1 MTLMIKVFVERRI
14 TTAMVFLGICL
25 LGLISVS
32 KLPVELLPDI
42 ELPLLTVITPMEG
55 ASPSEIEK
63 LVTVK
68 IEESVASVSG
78 LAGMESES
86 IEGIS
91 IVRASFRWG
100 TNMDMALIEA
110 KEKADLIKGELP
122 QDTGKSV
129 VVKYDP
135 SSEPVMIY
143 SITPGSGR
151 SENLRRRVEKEIVP
165 SIERIKGVALA
176 DIAGGD
182 KREILVDL
190 DNRALYSHNL
200 SIHEVLQSIDM
211 SNYSY
216 PAGSIVKDDMEYLVR
231 TSGEFRNLEDIRTV
245 VAGYNENGVPV
256 YLSRIAEIRDTY
268 KEKKTEVRFNSSEGV
283 ALLIKKEP
291 GKNTIDTCALVRDEI
306 ENLSQKQRGD
316 FVFTLISDQS
326 RFIED
331 AIRNVFISG
340 FLGGVIAFFVLWF
353 FLKSIVPPLIIALTI
368 PVSVTGTLLLMHLFN
383 VSINSMS
390 LGGLALGVGMMVD
403 AGIVVLESVTAAKEK
418 NRDISPFEA
427 ACRGAED
434 VAAPLIA
441 SVLTSV
447 VVFAPVIFLSGLAG
461 ALFRDLA
468 LSVSFALFFSLA
480 ASLTLIPML
489 AGIAPRF
496 VERGKSGTDSLKER
510 FYRGSDQ
517 VMEYLT
523 SLYVKGIEY
532 SIIYGKRVILCG
544 ITALAAGFLL
554 MSVPEREVMPSV
566 DPGEFVVKVEMP
578 GGTKLNDTVSFCN
591 TLEKVLLNTQ
601 GVARVFAKAGSD
613 PDDSI
618 ADKISGRGADYGEIK
633 VFISGRPS
641 ADIIEEIKENFI
653 PGERVKLSWHIPG
666 DLVSTLFS
674 GAGDSLSVEI
684 RGGDVR
690 EIVEAGNRVKEL
702 LGGFPGLAGVSSV
715 FDRKAPELAVEID
728 RVKAAS
734 MGLSIEAAASAV
746 SAAVK
751 GEVSSRFR
759 EDDEEIDIRVR
770 LRSEDRSSIESLN
783 GIILKTDR
791 GAVFPLSEI
800 AEIREGSGSGKIVRK
815 NQARVNSVTGEYEKN
830 RAPDKDE
837 AALRLKGINFTDGI
851 EAAVFYGDN
860 SAGDVLSSMLYAM
873 LLAVVFIYM
882 LLASQFQSLVNPLI
896 IMLSIPVTVL
906 GIALSLIVTGVSI
919 NINSGIGI
927 IMLCGI
933 VVNNAIVLFDYIEK
947 GRGEG
952 LDVVSAVIEA
962 GKRRLK
968 PILMT
973 TLTTVCALLPI
984 AIGLGRGSELQRP
997 LAVTVVGGLLF
1008 STILTLIF
1016 IPALYTLLN
1025 RDGGKT

>member
-1 MTLMIKVFVERRI
+1 MIRVFVERRI
-14 TTAMVFLGICL
+14 TTAMLFLGICL
-25 LGLISVS
+25 LGFISVS

-42 ELPLLTVITPMEG
+42 ELPVLTVITPMDG

-68 IEESVASVSG
+68 IEESLASVSG
-78 LAGMESES
+78 LAGIESES

-100 TNMDMALIEA
+100 SNMDMALIEA

-143 SITPGSGR
+143 SITAGSG
-151 SENLRRRVEKEIVP
+151 SSVNLRRRVEKEIVP
-165 SIERIKGVALA
+165 SIERLAGVALA

-182 KREILVDL
+182 KREILVNL

-200 SIHEVLQSIDM
+200 SIHEILQSIDM

-216 PAGSIVKDDMEYLVR
+216 PAGSIVKNDMEYLVR
-231 TSGEFRNLEDIRTV
+231 TSGEFRNLEDIRRV
-245 VAGYNENGVPV
+245 AAGYNDNGVPV
-256 YLSRIAEIRDTY
+256 YLSGIAEIRDTF
-268 KEKKTEVRFNSSEGV
+268 KEKKTEIRFNSREGV
-283 ALLIKKEP
+283 ALLVRKEP

-306 ENLSQKQRGD
+306 ENLSQKHRDD

-326 RFIED
+326 VFIED

-340 FLGGVIAFFVLWF
+340 LLGGVIAFFVLWF
-353 FLKSIVPPLIIALTI
+353 FLKSIIPPLIIALTI
-368 PVSVTGTLLLMHLFN
+368 PVSVTGTLLLMHFFN

-403 AGIVVLESVTAAKEK
+403 AGIVVLESINAAKEK
-418 NRDISPFEA
+418 NRNISLFEA

-434 VAAPLIA
+434 VAVPLLA

-489 AGIAPRF
+489 AGIAPRIMDM
-496 VERGKSGTDSLKER
+496 KNSGTDSLMAR
-510 FYRGSDQ
+510 FYQGSDRVMGYLTALYIS
-517 VMEYLT
+517 VMEL
-523 SLYVKGIEY
+523 SIAKGN
-532 SIIYGKRVILCG
+532 RVILYG
-544 ITALAAGFLL
+544 ITALSAGFIL

-578 GGTKLNDTVSFCN
+578 GGTRLDDTVSFCN
-591 TLEKVLLNTQ
+591 TLEKVLLNTR
-601 GVARVFAKAGSD
+601 GVDRVFTKAGSD

-633 VFISGRPS
+633 VFTKGRPG
-641 ADIIEEIKENFI
+641 ADIIDEIKEKFR

-666 DLVSTLFS
+666 DLISNLFS
-674 GAGDSLSVEI
+674 GSGDSLSVEI
-684 RGGDVR
+684 RGGDVI
-690 EIVEAGNRVKEL
+690 EIAEAGNRVKEL
-702 LGGFPGLAGVSSV
+702 LAEFPGAVRVFSVS
-715 FDRKAPELAVEID
+715 DRKAPELAVEID

-770 LRSEDRSSIESLN
+770 LRHEDRNSMESL
-783 GIILKTDR
+783 GSIILKTDS
-791 GAVFPLSEI
+791 GAVFPLSKI
-800 AEIREGSGSGKIVRK
+800 ADIREGSGSGKIVRK
-815 NQARVNSVTGEYEKN
+815 NQSRINPVTGEYEKN
-830 RAPDKDE
+830 MAPDKDE
-837 AALRLKGINFTDGI
+837 AARRLKKINFTEGI
-851 EAAVFYGDN
+851 EASVFYGDN
-860 SAGDVLSSMLYAM
+860 SAEEVLSSMLYAM
-873 LLAVVFIYM
+873 ILAVVFIYM
-882 LLASQFQSLVNPLI
+882 LLASQFQSLINPLI
-896 IMLSIPVTVL
+896 VMLSIPVTVL
-906 GIALSLIVTGVSI
+906 GIALSLIAAGVSI

-947 GRGEG
+947 GRNSG
-952 LDVVSAVIEA
+952 LDVRSSVIEA
-962 GKRRLK
+962 GKGRLK

-984 AIGLGRGSELQRP
+984 AVGLGRGSELQRP
-997 LAVTVVGGLLF
+997 LAVTVVGGLIF